1 MSRTDRLYKMSALL
15 KRQRVVS
22 RQEMTDK
29 FEISIASFKRDLE
42 YIRSRMGIPVI
53 YDRDAG
59 GYRIDQ
65 NDPMQRV
72 EIPDLWFSDEEA
84 LALITMHHLL
94 ASVDEIGLIAPH
106 VESIQKRLDSVLKD
120 VGTNRRELMD
130 RVKLIAIGDRRH
142 NTEHFKTVGAALFER
157 KQLEMNFF
165 TKGTGKYSERVIS
178 PQRLIRYRDNWY
190 VDAWCHQKERL
201 QTFSLD
207 GIQRAKVLSEK
218 AVSVDKKQLDAMLK
232 SSYGIFSG
240 QADKVAKLRF
250 TPERA
255 RWVSLEDWHSEQRGS
270 FDSDGHYLLEVPY
283 ADDRELVMDILRHG
297 PEVTVL
303 GPPVLRDK
311 VAKALKTA
319 AEMYQPS

>member
-15 KRQRVVS
+15 KRQRVVA
-22 RQEMTDK
+22 RQEMMDK
-29 FEISIASFKRDLE
+29 FEVSHASFKRDLE
-42 YIRSRMGIPVI
+42 YIRSRMGIPII
-53 YDRDAG
+53 YDRDLG
-59 GYRIDQ
+59 GYRIDPD
-65 NDPMQRV
+65 DPMQRV

-106 VESIQKRLDSVLKD
+106 VDSIQKRLEAVLKD
-120 VGTNRRELMD
+120 VGTDRKELME

-142 NTEHFKTVGAALFER
+142 NTEHFKTVGAALFGR
-157 KQLEMNFF
+157 KQLEMEFF
-165 TKGTGKYSERVIS
+165 TKGTGSYSKRVIS

-190 VDAWCHQKERL
+190 VDAWCHHKERL

-207 GIQRAKVLSEK
+207 GIQSAKVLADK
-218 AVSVDKKQLDAMLK
+218 ALSVDRKQLDAMLK

-240 QADKVAKLRF
+240 KADKVAKLRF

-255 RWVSLEDWHSEQRGS
+255 RWVSLEDWHSEQRGA
-270 FDSDGHYLLEVPY
+270 FDNDKHYLLEVPY
-283 ADDRELVMDILRHG
+283 SDDRELVMDILRHG

-303 GPPVLRDK
+303 DPPELRDK
-311 VAKALKTA
+311 VAKALKAA
-319 AEMYQPS
+319 AEMYGG